1 MDESA
6 MRSYDSSDYFQFII
20 SIDELP
26 WARAWLHPADAR
38 RCDALVVFTA
48 RRLGLEPAIGF
59 RFLESKGRRQVETIP
74 LDAESG
80 LAASASVQV
89 RETMRSFE
97 SAFFDGESTLVDD
110 MRFGVLMQ
118 QIFAVAL
125 NQLYPIRA
133 DDLDK
138 NVAIQLLSRYSSR
151 QHQDLTIRVDG
162 LVAIVQTDADVP
174 HEIGCLDDDGSRF
187 GRNWPIF
194 ALRVGSS
201 TVSRLLTGSS
211 VAVRSLVAADDGPSY
226 VGVSTSQSAKK
237 GTDVSAGNGDVVS
250 SEPKRTTGKNER
262 PKIRSPLHPPRNTPI
277 ESAAE
282 GANAQASDQAPATE
296 DLLHQ
301 VSDLLA
307 ACRSRGFRVSESEG
321 EPLRVG
327 PSLISAPFA
336 LEFGESIRPIEN
348 SLTDLARE
356 VGVTTLEV
364 RNHPDLSGHVEF
376 LIPRQHRYF
385 PELPSDPAPLFSP
398 ESQQYLGLHL
408 GQQIDG
414 SPFISFVSSWPHM
427 LVGGTSGSGKTT
439 FLRSVLAQ
447 FAHLTSHEIQVII
460 IDGKGEVDF
469 VGLLPDEL
477 FVAKFPDVVLGQEEV
492 MAVLDWV
499 VQVEVPRRKSLIV
512 ELARQD
518 ASRVSRTGA
527 RGHYVSALS
536 QGSLPL
542 FTPLV
547 LVIDEFAEIALSQ
560 QKSGFEERVR
570 SIAQAGRSQLV
581 HLVLATQRP
590 DARIVEGAIK
600 SNLDTRVA
608 MRLPTSHDSMTIL
621 GGGGAEKLLG
631 RGDLIFQNS
640 STPPLRLQG
649 YSA

>member
-1 MDESA
+1 MHN
-6 MRSYDSSDYFQFII
+6 YDSSDYFQFII

-26 WARAWLHPADAR
+26 WARAWLQPADAR
-38 RCDALVVFTA
+38 RCDALVVFA
-48 RRLGLEPAIGF
+48 AKRLGLEPAIGF

-125 NQLYPIRA
+125 NQLYPIRT

-138 NVAIQLLSRYSSR
+138 SVAIELLSRYSSR
-151 QHQDLTIRVDG
+151 QHQDLSIHVDG

-174 HEIGCLDDDGSRF
+174 HEIRCLDDDGSRF
-187 GRNWPIF
+187 GRSWPIF
-194 ALRVGSS
+194 AVRVGSS
-201 TVSRLLTGSS
+201 TVSRLLTG
-211 VAVRSLVAADDGPSY
+211 APPTTRPILAADDKPGYAGASMNLSAEAET
-226 VGVSTSQSAKK
+226 GVAAQS
-237 GTDVSAGNGDVVS
+237 GDVSASAPYDTRGVNG
-250 SEPKRTTGKNER
+250 EPKTLSPRQLPENTSSKN
-262 PKIRSPLHPPRNTPI
+262 
-277 ESAAE
+277 SAL
-282 GANAQASDQAPATE
+282 GANAITSEGTPATE
-296 DLLHQ
+296 DLLDQ

-321 EPLRVG
+321 ESLRVG
-327 PSLISAPFA
+327 PSLISTAFA
-336 LEFGESIRPIEN
+336 LEFGESLRPIEN

-356 VGVTTLEV
+356 VGVATLEV
-364 RNHPDLSGHVEF
+364 RNHPNLPGHVEF
-376 LIPRQHRYF
+376 LIPRQQRHF
-385 PELPSDPAPLFSP
+385 PELPSERAPLIAH

-408 GQQIDG
+408 GQRIDG

-439 FLRSVLAQ
+439 FLRSVLHQ
-447 FAHLTSHEIQVII
+447 FGHLTGEQIQVII

-469 VGLLPDEL
+469 IGLLPDEL
-477 FVAKFPDVVLGQEEV
+477 FTSEFPDVVLGQEEV

-499 VQVEVPRRKSLIV
+499 VQVEVPRRKSLIID
-512 ELARQD
+512 LAQRD
-518 ASRVSRTGA
+518 PSSVSRTGA
-527 RGHYVSALS
+527 RGHYVNALS
-536 QGSLPL
+536 QGSPPP
-542 FTPLV
+542 FAPLV

-608 MRLPTSHDSMTIL
+608 LRLPTSHDSMTIL

-631 RGDLIFQNS
+631 HGDLIFQNS